1 MCSLPQHFRSI
12 CLELLIKESAVPTQ
26 PPLPR
31 ILVSGHTPE
40 GRSTYISDGPP
51 QKVRTVEER
60 PGYRVSNIWAI
71 FDSPAPIDDPDR
83 INEVVGLAPPPMGS
97 LIRIIDYPPEP
108 RDPVERKKMFEAM
121 FSKLFPD
128 GRHLPPDAVH
138 PGMHTTESID
148 YAIVLQGEIYAVMEE
163 GEKLMRAGDVLIQRG
178 TAHAWSNRSN
188 EFARICFVLIDGKRK
203 TA

>member
-1 MCSLPQHFRSI
+1 M
-12 CLELLIKESAVPTQ
+12 KESAVPTQ

-51 QKVRTVEER
+51 HKVRTVEER

-188 EFARICFVLIDGKRK
+188 EFARICFVLIDGKRG
-203 TA
+203 

>member
-1 MCSLPQHFRSI
+1 VL
-12 CLELLIKESAVPTQ
+12 
-26 PPLPR
+26 
-31 ILVSGHTPE
+31 
-40 GRSTYISDGPP
+40 
-51 QKVRTVEER
+51 TVEER

-71 FDSPAPIDDPDR
+71 LNSPAPIDDPDR
-83 INEVVGLAPPPMGS
+83 INEVVGLAPPSMGS

-163 GEKLMRAGDVLIQRG
+163 GEKLMRTGDVLVQRG

-203 TA
+203 T